1 MKRLVYLDMLRGIAI
16 LLMVVDHAYDWWLD
30 AAGQSSTLG
39 SVHRVLGALAAPLFI
54 ALVGMGLALSGQRSE
69 RAGQARHAVARRL
82 LRRGGTLILWGY
94 ALNLLVFYTGQNPAD
109 IWAVDVLH
117 TIGLCI
123 WFSIPLLWAP
133 PLVVAVCAL
142 LVAALGQTAGQRAL
156 PVWLAAYL
164 TGTGGIGYFPLA
176 LWLPYCYTGL
186 VMGKWI
192 GETRRPGRLMA
203 VLAAAGLLALLA
215 AALMPPAW
223 GYRHPRPAFTAFALA
238 VLLWLTSGLWFC
250 TGQRGTAGPLA
261 RALRDLGVSSL
272 LLYAFHHLVGYRLLW
287 LLGWVKGRS
296 WRGEYGVLGPVQATI
311 LLAGLVGLMLVVA
324 RLRLR
329 WQRSQAGSAVA
340 PAPGAR

>member
-30 AAGQSSTLG
+30 EAGQSSTLG
-39 SVHRVLGALAAPLFI
+39 SVHRVLGALAAPLFL
-54 ALVGMGLALSGQRSE
+54 ALVGMGLALSVQRSE
-69 RAGQARHAVARRL
+69 RAGRARHAVARRL
-82 LRRGGTLILWGY
+82 LQRGGELILWGY

-142 LVAALGQTAGQRAL
+142 LVAALGQTAGQWAL
-156 PVWLAAYL
+156 PDWLAAYL

-176 LWLPYCYTGL
+176 LWLPYCYMGL
-186 VMGKWI
+186 AIGKWI
-192 GETRRPGRLMA
+192 GETRRSGRLMA
-203 VLAAAGLLALLA
+203 VLAAAGMLALLA
-215 AALMPPAW
+215 AALIPSAW
-223 GYRHPRPAFTAFALA
+223 GYRHPRPAFTAFSLA
-238 VLLWLTSGLWFC
+238 VLLWLTSGLWFY
-250 TGQRGTAGPLA
+250 TERRGTAGPFA
-261 RALRDLGVSSL
+261 RALCDLGVSSL
-272 LLYAFHHLVGYRLLW
+272 MLYAFHHLVGYRLFW

-296 WRGEYGVLGPVQATI
+296 WRGEYGVLGPAQATA

-324 RLRLR
+324 RLRLH
-329 WQRSQAGSAVA
+329 WQRSQASSAVA